1 MNLAVIMVV
10 NMDDNV
16 ARITTY
22 TKIKWQNIVTIHEQ
36 FHTKIKWQNIV
47 TIHEQFHTRE
57 NDIHERFSEL
67 LPLISK

>member
-1 MNLAVIMVV
+1 
-10 NMDDNV
+10 MDDNV

-22 TKIKWQNIVTIHEQ
+22 
-36 FHTKIKWQNIV
+36 TKIKWQNIV